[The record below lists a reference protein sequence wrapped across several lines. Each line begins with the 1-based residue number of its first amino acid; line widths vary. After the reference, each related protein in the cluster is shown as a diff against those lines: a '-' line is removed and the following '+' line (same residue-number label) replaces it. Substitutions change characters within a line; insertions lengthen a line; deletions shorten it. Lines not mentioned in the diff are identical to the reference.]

1 MKSIKNS
8 KISIIESLKNK
19 LERKNIETKLHTDR
33 VSSYCREMAKLLDLP
48 DEMVTKAGMVGI
60 MHDIGKI
67 AIPDNILLKPGKL
80 TESEFEIM
88 KTHSEKGYKLACSI
102 PEIMDISN
110 EILTHHERWD
120 GRGYPLGL
128 KNEEIPILSRIVS
141 IADSFDAMTKDR
153 CYSKAIEVEDAILE
167 LKRCSGTQFDPH
179 LVNIFIN
186 KVILKNN
193 VVDSSTM

>member
-1 MKSIKNS
+1 MESIKNS

-120 GRGYPLGL
+120 GSGYPLGL

-153 CYSKAIEVEDAILE
+153 CYSKAIEVEDAISE